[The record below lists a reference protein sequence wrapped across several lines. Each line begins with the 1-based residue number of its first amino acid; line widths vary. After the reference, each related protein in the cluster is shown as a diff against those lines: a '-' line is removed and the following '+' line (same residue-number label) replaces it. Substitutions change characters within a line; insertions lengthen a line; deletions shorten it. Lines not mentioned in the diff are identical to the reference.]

1 MPSIQDLVHKFEE
14 KGGRGMRFF
23 FVVVLTLGLLVV
35 YNWRAYRNFGT
46 QEAMDAAQVARNLAE
61 GQGFTTQFVR
71 PFSMYLV
78 KSHNQGRLTAT
89 ETNARP
95 DFTQLKGMH
104 PDLANAPLYPLVL
117 AGAMK
122 VLPFNYEIDLK
133 KPFWSVANPR
143 LRNMTAEEL
152 KTAAP
157 RIFARHQPDFLISL
171 LNQLVLIV
179 VAVLTALLA
188 RRLFD
193 ASVGWMSF
201 ALMIGSEYLWRFST
215 TGLSTMLLLLIF
227 IGLVWL
233 LVWIESEEREPIWS
247 HRAQTWLALGIGLLL
262 GLGTLTRYAFG
273 WLLIPVLVYLAL
285 FCVLR
290 RWKIFTLVLGVF
302 LVVVTP
308 WIWRNFAVSG
318 TPFGTAGYAIVDGTF
333 LLSENRL
340 QRALEPD
347 FRGVGLF
354 PLLYKLSGNLREILQ
369 DQLPKLGGS
378 WVSALFLTGLLLSFR
393 SLALRRLR
401 YFLLGALGLFIVVQ
415 ALGKTQLTVDSPQ
428 FNSENLLVL
437 LVPLIFIYGTGLFF
451 QLVEQMNLRLAE
463 LRYLII
469 GVFGVI
475 ACLPMLFVMLPPKTS
490 PLNYPPYFPPTIQLQ
505 VSKYM
510 KPSEL
515 LMSDIPWAVAWYGDR
530 QAVWLT
536 GNADSQFF
544 EIHDY
549 IKPIR
554 GLYLTPETTDSR
566 FLSQWVRPGE
576 KSWPSFVLEFMLR
589 RQAPPNFPLR
599 FARGDMFPE
608 QLFLADWERWKD
620 DDTVVGTPPKEEE
633 PEPKPA
639 SQAQPKPAPAPA
651 SATP

>member
-1 MPSIQDLVHKFEE
+1 
-14 KGGRGMRFF
+14 MRYF
-23 FVVVLTLGLLVV
+23 FVVLLTLGLLVV

-46 QEAMDAAQVARNLAE
+46 QEAMDAAQVARNIAE

-78 KSHNQGRLTAT
+78 KSQNQSRLSAT

-95 DFTQLKGMH
+95 DYAQLKGMH

-122 VLPFNYEIDLK
+122 VLPFRYDVNLSD
-133 KPFWSVANPR
+133 PFWSKPAFRPTVERPR
-143 LRNMTAEEL
+143 DFLRY
-152 KTAAP
+152 
-157 RIFARHQPDFLISL
+157 QPDFLIAL
-171 LNQLVLIV
+171 LNQLILIV

-227 IGLVWL
+227 VVLVWL
-233 LVWIESEEREPIWS
+233 LVWIESEEREPVWS

-273 WLLIPVLVYLAL
+273 WLLIPVLVYLAI

-308 WIWRNFAVSG
+308 WLWRNFAVSG

-333 LLSENRL
+333 MLSENRL

-401 YFLLGALGLFIVVQ
+401 YFLLGALGLLIVVQ
-415 ALGKTQLTVDSPQ
+415 ALGKTQLTADSPQ

-451 QLVEQMNLRLAE
+451 QLIEQMNLRLRE

-469 GVFGVI
+469 GVFGII

-490 PLNYPPYFPPTIQLQ
+490 PLNYPPYFPPAIQEL
-505 VSKYM
+505 SKYM

-515 LMSDIPWAVAWYGDR
+515 VMADIPWAVAWYGDR

-544 EIHDY
+544 AIHDY

-554 GLYLTPETTDSR
+554 ALYLTPETTDSR

-599 FARGDMFPE
+599 YAREGYFPE
-608 QLFLADWERWKD
+608 QLFLCDWDRWKD
-620 DDTVVGTPPKEEE
+620 EAPVLTAPPKEEE
-633 PEPKPA
+633 PPADKAAPPTEPAAPPA
-639 SQAQPKPAPAPA
+639 G
-651 SATP
+651 ATP